1 MAGSVVDSAPTVK
14 LNDGHLNNSR
24 GSPVQAMYFP
34 RLIVPFCGHIT
45 GGMRPGKKLLVVGI
59 VDFNPEN
66 FAISLTWGDSEDP
79 SANVAIELK
88 AGFTD
93 WQRLRNSCIS
103 GERGEGQSAIPYFP
117 FIPDQLFRVE
127 ILCEHPCFRAFV
139 DGHQFF
145 YFYHHIQMLSAVD
158 TIKIHG
164 DLQIAKLG

>member
-14 LNDGHLNNSR
+14 LNDGHLNNSL

-45 GGMRPGKKLLVVGI
+45 GGMRPGKKLLVVGS
-59 VDFNPEN
+59 

-93 WQRLRNSCIS
+93 WQLLRNSCIS
-103 GERGEGQSAIPYFP
+103 GERGEGQSVIPYFP

-127 ILCEHPCFRAFV
+127 ILCKHPCFRARP
-139 DGHQFF
+139 
-145 YFYHHIQMLSAVD
+145 YFYHHIQMPSAAD